1 MKLSQLL
8 TQMRAAPE
16 LAELITAW
24 RVAPSTEGSFAEFP
38 PRVDPRLIDVLS
50 SRGIE
55 RLFTHQALAIEAA
68 QRGENFILVTP
79 TASGKTLCYNIPV
92 LNSLLEDPHSRAIY
106 LFPTKALSQDQ
117 LDELHGLIT
126 ALNVD
131 IKTYTYDG
139 DTPVNARKAIR
150 TAGHIVITNPDML
163 HTGILPHHTKWV
175 KLFENLK
182 YVIIDEVHQ
191 YRGVFGSHLANV
203 IRRLKRICNWY
214 GTKPIFILS
223 SATIANPEEL
233 ARKLIE
239 EEVLLIDNDGSPK
252 GKKHFIF
259 YNPPVV
265 NQELGIRRSSVHEA
279 RSLTTNFLL
288 NDIQTIVFARTR
300 QTVEIVLSYL
310 RGDMKFKGWDKNK
323 VRGYRGGYLPQQ
335 RREIERGLRD
345 GEVRGVVSTN
355 ALELGIDI
363 GQLDACV
370 IAGYPGTI
378 TSTWQQ
384 AGRAGRRADVSCA
397 VLVASSAPLDQY
409 IITHPE
415 YFFSQSPEHALIN
428 PDNLLILLG
437 HIRCAAF
444 ELPFREGER
453 YAGQSIDQILDFL
466 EEQGI
471 LHKVEDTYH
480 WSTESYPADE
490 INLRTAARDNVVI
503 IDTTGD
509 EPRVIGEVD
518 SFSAP
523 TMVHEEAIY
532 IHEGEQYQIEKL
544 DWEEKKAY
552 ATQVEVDYYT
562 DANLAVQVRVIDRFE
577 SAEFDGCNKAHGE
590 VLVSALPTIYKKIKM
605 WTHEN
610 VGWGDVRLP
619 EQEIQTTAYWLTF
632 PERVTGLFTRADLE
646 SGLVGLSNVLVNVAP
661 LFLMCDPRD
670 IGVKPEVRSPH
681 TEQATI
687 FIYDKVPA
695 GIGFAEKL
703 YQIHD
708 RLLDTAEQLVR
719 DCGCASGCP
728 SCVGPE
734 GEIGSYGKRNALR
747 LIAEARKGGSRHE
760 NSRPPKEGEGK
771 FPPR

>member
-1 MKLSQLL
+1 MNLSQVL
-8 TQMRAAPE
+8 TQMEGAPE
-16 LAELITAW
+16 LRELITAW
-24 RVAPSTEGSFAEFP
+24 QLTEAKQGCFGDFP
-38 PRVDPRLIDVLS
+38 TGVDPRLVSVLRE
-50 SRGIE
+50 RGIE
-55 RLFTHQALAIEAA
+55 RLFTHQAQAIEAA
-68 QRGENFILVTP
+68 RRGENFVVVTP

-92 LNSLLEDPHSRAIY
+92 LSSLLQNPDSRAIY

-126 ALNVD
+126 ALDVD

-150 TAGHIVITNPDML
+150 AVGHIVISNPDML

-182 YVIIDEVHQ
+182 YVVIDEVHQ
-191 YRGVFGSHLANV
+191 YRGVFGSHLSNV
-203 IRRLKRICNWY
+203 IRRLKRICAWY
-214 GTKPIFILS
+214 GSKPIFMLS

-233 ARKLIE
+233 ARKLVE
-239 EEVLLIDNDGSPK
+239 EDVRLIDEDGSPK

-265 NQELGIRRSSVHEA
+265 NRELGIRRSSIHEA
-279 RSLTTNFLL
+279 RSLARNFLL
-288 NDIQTIVFARTR
+288 NGIQTIIFGRTR
-300 QTVEIVLSYL
+300 HTVEILLSYL
-310 RGDMKFKGWDKNK
+310 REDMKSKGWSDDR

-335 RREIERGLRD
+335 RREIEKGLRD

-370 IAGYPGTI
+370 ITGYPGTI

-397 VLVASSAPLDQY
+397 MLVASSAPLDQY

-415 YFFSQSPEHALIN
+415 YFFAQSPEHALIN
-428 PDNLLILLG
+428 PDNLLILLS
-437 HIRCAAF
+437 HIKCAAF
-444 ELPFREGER
+444 ELPFRQGELFGGR
-453 YAGQSIDQILDFL
+453 SIDQILEFL

-471 LHKVEDTYH
+471 LHKAEEIYH
-480 WSTESYPADE
+480 WSADSYPADE
-490 INLRTAARDNVVI
+490 ISLRTAARDNVVI

-532 IHEGEQYQIEKL
+532 IHEGEQYQIEEL

-552 ATQVEVDYYT
+552 ASHVDVDYYT
-562 DANLAVQVRVIDRFE
+562 DANLAVQVRVIDQFE
-577 SAEFDGCNKAHGE
+577 SEGFDGCSRARGE

-619 EQEIQTTAYWLTF
+619 EQEMQTTAYWVSF
-632 PERVTGLFTRADLE
+632 PERVMSMFSRADLE
-646 SGLVGLSNVLVNVAP
+646 SGLVGLGNVLVNVAP

-670 IGVKPEVRSPH
+670 IGMKPEVRSPH
-681 TEQATI
+681 TEEATI
-687 FIYDKVPA
+687 FVYDQIPA

-703 YQIHD
+703 YRIHD

-719 DCGCASGCP
+719 DCGCATGCP
-728 SCVGPE
+728 SCVGPAD
-734 GEIGSYGKRNALR
+734 EIGLRGKGNALR
-747 LIAEARKGGSRHE
+747 LIAEARKGR
-760 NSRPPKEGEGK
+760 
-771 FPPR
+771 

>member
-1 MKLSQLL
+1 MNLSQLL
-8 TQMRAAPE
+8 TQLRTAPE
-16 LAELITAW
+16 LAERVTAW
-24 RVAPSTEGSFAEFP
+24 KITPPRHGSFADFP
-38 PRVDPRLIDVLS
+38 PTVDPRLIDVLR

-55 RLFTHQALAIEAA
+55 RLFTHQAQAIEAA
-68 QRGENFILVTP
+68 ERGENFIVVTP

-92 LNSLLEDPHSRAIY
+92 LDSLLEDPHSRAIY

-126 ALNVD
+126 ALNAD

-150 TAGHIVITNPDML
+150 AAGHIVITNPDML

-233 ARKLIE
+233 ARKLVE
-239 EEVLLIDNDGSPK
+239 EEVVLIDTDGSPK
-252 GKKHFIF
+252 GSKHFIF

-265 NQELGIRRSSVHEA
+265 NKELGIRRSSVHEG
-279 RSLTTNFLL
+279 RSLAKDFLL

-300 QTVEIVLSYL
+300 KTVEILLSYL
-310 RGDMKFKGWDKNK
+310 KEDMKFNGRDKEE
-323 VRGYRGGYLPQQ
+323 VRGYRGGYLPKQ
-335 RREIERGLRD
+335 RRDIERGLRD
-345 GEVRGVVSTN
+345 GQVRGVVATN

-370 IAGYPGTI
+370 ITGYPGTI

-397 VLVASSAPLDQY
+397 VLVAISAPLDHY
-409 IITHPE
+409 IVTHPD

-428 PDNLLILLG
+428 PDNLLILIS
-437 HIRCAAF
+437 HIKCAAF
-444 ELPFREGER
+444 ELPFRQGEP
-453 YAGQSIDQILDFL
+453 YGGQSIDQILDFL
-466 EEQGI
+466 EEQGV
-471 LHKVEDTYH
+471 LHKVEGVYH

-490 INLRTAARDNVVI
+490 ISLRTAARDNVVI
-503 IDTTGD
+503 IDTTGV

-532 IHEGEQYQIEKL
+532 IHEGDQYQIEKL
-544 DWEEKKAY
+544 DWEGKKAY
-552 ATQVEVDYYT
+552 ATKVEVDYYT
-562 DANLAVQVRVIDRFE
+562 DANLAVQVRVIDQFE
-577 SAEFDGCNKAHGE
+577 SERLDRCGKAHGE
-590 VLVSALPTIYKKIKM
+590 VLVSALPTIYKKIKL

-610 VGWGDVRLP
+610 VGWGDIRLP
-619 EQEIQTTAYWLTF
+619 EQEMQTTAYWLSF
-632 PERVTGLFTRADLE
+632 PERVTRMLTRADLE

-661 LFLMCDPRD
+661 LFLMCDPHD

-681 TEQATI
+681 TGEATI
-687 FIYDKVPA
+687 FIYDRVPA

-703 YQIHD
+703 YRIHD
-708 RLLDTAEQLVR
+708 QLLETAERLVR
-719 DCGCASGCP
+719 DCGCAQGCP
-728 SCVGPE
+728 SCVGPV
-734 GEIGSYGKRNALR
+734 GEIGPYGKRNALR
-747 LIAEARKGGSRHE
+747 LIGEARKST
-760 NSRPPKEGEGK
+760 
-771 FPPR
+771 